1 VVPANPAA
9 LRLAFCLFRYFPH
22 GGLQRDMIQIA
33 QACHARGHQITVLT
47 QSWEGSQPAGISVN
61 CIPTTAYTNHG
72 RAWQFASR
80 VRDHLHLHT
89 PDGVVGFNKMPGLDV
104 YYAADGC
111 FAARSKRGMLTRW
124 LPRYRLYRRLET
136 AVFSP
141 ETSTLI
147 LALTPDQ
154 QRDYQRCYCTPSERF
169 IQLPPNL
176 SPERRRP
183 AQAATLRTEIR
194 QTLGV
199 GPHQQMLLQV
209 GSSFHTKGVDRSL
222 RALAALPAERRRQ
235 TRLVIAGSG
244 KTQPF
249 EGMARKL
256 GLLSQ
261 VQFIGPRE
269 DVMQLMLGADL
280 LLHPSRRESAGIVL
294 LEALVAGLPTIVS
307 AACGYSF
314 HVAQAG
320 SGWVLPAPFS
330 QADLDRCLRAALGDG
345 NLSLRQQQALD
356 YSVKTPLHGMVETAV
371 AAIERTVLSGS
382 PESD

>member
-1 VVPANPAA
+1 
-9 LRLAFCLFRYFPH
+9 
-22 GGLQRDMIQIA
+22 MIQIA
-33 QACHARGHQITVLT
+33 QACRARGHQVTVLT
-47 QSWEGSQPAGISVN
+47 RSWEGAQPAGMEVD
-61 CIPTTAYTNHG
+61 CIPTSAYTNHG
-72 RAWQFASR
+72 RAFQFAQR
-80 VRDHLHLHT
+80 VQEHLQQHR

-104 YYAADGC
+104 HYAADGC
-111 FAARSKRGMLTRW
+111 FAARSDPGALARW
-124 LPRYRLYRRLET
+124 LPRYRLYRRLEA

-147 LALTPDQ
+147 LALTPGQ
-154 QRDYQRCYCTPSERF
+154 QRDYQSCYRTPAERF
-169 IQLPPNL
+169 VQLPPNL

-194 QTLGV
+194 HTLGM
-199 GPHQQMLLQV
+199 GPRQQMLLQV
-209 GSSFHTKGVDRSL
+209 GSSFHTKGLDRSL
-222 RALAALPAERRRQ
+222 RALAALPADRRQQ

-244 KTQPF
+244 KTRPW
-249 EGMARKL
+249 ERMARKL
-256 GLLSQ
+256 GVRSA
-261 VQFIGPRE
+261 VQFLGPRE

-314 HVAQAG
+314 HVERAG

-330 QADLDRCLRAALGDG
+330 QTDLDRCLQTALEDG
-345 NLSLRQQQALD
+345 NLPLRQQQALD
-356 YSVKTPLHGMVETAV
+356 YSAKTPLHGMVDTAV
-371 AAIERTVLSGS
+371 AAIERTVLSGP